1 MKKLAESCFVLRVPH
16 GCTPKILA
24 VLFCFTGA
32 RWVYAASKAQ
42 AVEKG
47 SRWVYSLTSVPETAA
62 PARMALTRLLHQE
75 TKPAGQDGADRGRRT
90 K

>member
-1 MKKLAESCFVLRVPH
+1 MKNLAEPCFVLQVPN
-16 GCTPKILA
+16 GCTPKKLA

-32 RWVYAASKAQ
+32 RWVYAASGAQ
-42 AVEKG
+42 AGEKG
-47 SRWVYSLTSVPETAA
+47 SRWVYSLTSVSETAA

-75 TKPAGQDGADRGRRT
+75 TEPAGQDGADRGMRT